1 MGVRMLAPVMSVVSV
16 ASVASVASSAPSRAA
31 PAHAA
36 GTPPA
41 PAYPRCSFLEAYPP
55 QYAARYTK
63 RPIAIDGEV
72 EADEAWREVPF
83 TMPFVDITGNKS
95 EVPRLSTRAK
105 MRWDEHFL
113 YVAAELEEP
122 HVCANVT
129 KHDEVIFQDNDFEV
143 FVDASSSTHNYKEF
157 EMNALGTTWDLALA
171 KPYLNGGGENSS
183 RVDSPGFDM
192 ESLGMR
198 AAATTDGIV
207 NRADV
212 PSTRWFAEVRL
223 PFSGLACNTTR
234 EVAAPVPGELWRIN
248 FSRVEWRTVRHGSA
262 YWKWPVRQAESNWV
276 WTPMGVVDMHL
287 PERWGYVQ
295 FLLDD
300 GSTPTRDADWSLRY
314 MARSLYDAQTAYRTA
329 YGKFADNAARL
340 LPFTADPRTLDG
352 ACFSS
357 LTITAAPAE
366 FSARLALGSRAVCVS
381 SDRLTAVGPRSLAC
395 PLPSLRPP
403 PPPSSLPC
411 P

>member
-1 MGVRMLAPVMSVVSV
+1 MGPVQLVAVALAIFNSAGATPPLAFLNRYPQHYV
-16 ASVASVASSAPSRAA
+16 ARRTRTPPLIDGSLSDDVWSSAPWTSEPFNDIKLWLDLPDFNHV
-31 PAHAA
+31 PA
-36 GTPPA
+36 G
-41 PAYPRCSFLEAYPP
+41 YGCRVKL
-55 QYAARYTK
+55 
-63 RPIAIDGEV
+63 V
-72 EADEAWREVPF
+72 
-83 TMPFVDITGNKS
+83 
-95 EVPRLSTRAK
+95 
-105 MRWDEHFL
+105 WDESFL
-113 YVAAELEEP
+113 YVGAELTDPYVDEDSHTAP
-122 HVCANVT
+122 HGHNTAPAPYATN
-129 KHDEVIFQDNDFEV
+129 NDFEV

-357 LTITAAPAE
+357 LTITAASAE